1 MDLERPEWLEPER
14 CPICDEPMAFNGT
27 QQAGLAQFFC
37 EDCKH
42 RSDRYVGATD
52 AAVNAD

>member
-1 MDLERPEWLEPER
+1 
-14 CPICDEPMAFNGT
+14 MAFNGT